1 MPVQNKFEKNTLTDK
16 STVYIKI
23 YYVKTKRFLMK
34 YFKLIIISVFMI
46 AFQQQMF
53 GQGLQRKDVPEKYK
67 WNLSDIYASTQDWMN
82 AKNNVSKMLDEITA
96 YKGKLGTSADKLY
109 SGLSLYF
116 GMMKELYR
124 LSDYAARLKDEDLGN
139 SANQSLYQQANNL
152 GIQAN
157 EKSAFINP
165 EILQIDPATLKKFFD
180 ENKKLGEFKMFVDN
194 IQRLRSH
201 TLSKEEEKILASFG
215 IAVSDPSDV
224 YNIFNNAEMPR
235 PEVTLSGG
243 ENVKL
248 TNSSY
253 VKYRTAKNKKDRAE
267 IFSAFFNGYGK
278 FQNTIGANLAS
289 KVKAD
294 YTFAKDRNYKT
305 ALEYSLDANN
315 IPVSVYENLITQ
327 IHNSLP
333 TLQRFLDLKK
343 KMLGVDT
350 LHYYD
355 LYTSIVKKVDMK
367 FTIEQG
373 EDEILKALK
382 PLGDNYLSVLK
393 KAFDNRWIDF
403 MPTEGKQSGAYET
416 GASYDV
422 HPYILTNWGNDYE
435 SVSTLAHELGH
446 MMHSYYSNK
455 NQTFQNAQYPIFV
468 AEIASTLNESLLNNF
483 MVNTAT
489 SKEEKLYLL
498 GSYLE
503 LLRTTIFRQTLFAEF
518 ELDIHKMAESGQ
530 PITGEDMSKLYL
542 KLVKE
547 YYGDAEGHCVIDPYA
562 AYEWE
567 YIPHFVNYSYYVY
580 QYSTSLIYATAIAQ
594 KIIKEGQ
601 PEVDN
606 YMKLL
611 KGGCSKYPIELIKEA
626 GIDPLSAEPFKLTMD
641 RMNKV
646 MDQIEE
652 ILKSN

>member
-1 MPVQNKFEKNTLTDK
+1 MKFL
-16 STVYIKI
+16 
-23 YYVKTKRFLMK
+23 
-34 YFKLIIISVFMI
+34 KLIVISLFLF
-46 AFQQQMF
+46 AFQYQLF
-53 GQGLQRKDVPEKYK
+53 AQGLDRKDVPEKYK
-67 WNLSDIYASTQDWMN
+67 WNLSDIYSSTQDWIN
-82 AKNNVSKMLDEITA
+82 AKDNISKMLNEVA
-96 YKGKLGTSADKLY
+96 GYKGQLGTSADKLY
-109 SGLSLYF
+109 SGVKLYF
-116 GMMKELYR
+116 DMLKELYR

-139 SANQSLYQQANNL
+139 ASNQSLYQQASNL
-152 GIQAN
+152 GIEVG
-157 EKSAFINP
+157 EKTAFLNP
-165 EILQIDPATLKKFFD
+165 EILQIDPGTLKKFFD
-180 ENKKLGEFKMFVDN
+180 ENKNLGEYKMFIEN

-215 IAVSDPSDV
+215 IAISDPSDV

-235 PEVTLSGG
+235 TDVTLSDG
-243 ENVKL
+243 EKVTL

-253 VKYRTAKNKKDRAE
+253 VRYRTAKDRKDRAE
-267 IFSAFFNGYGK
+267 IFSSFFNNYGK

-294 YTFAKDRNYKT
+294 YTFAKDRKYKSS
-305 ALEYSLDANN
+305 LEYSLDANN

-343 KMLGVDT
+343 KMLDVDT

-355 LYTSIVKKVDMK
+355 LYTSVVKKVDMK

-373 EDEILKALK
+373 ENIILKALQ
-382 PLGDNYLSVLK
+382 PLGNGYTDVLK
-393 KAFDNRWIDF
+393 KAFNSRWIDF
-403 MPTEGKQSGAYET
+403 MPTKGKQGGAYET

-422 HPYILTNWGNDYE
+422 HPYILTNWNDDYE

-446 MMHSYYSNK
+446 MMHSYYSNT
-455 NQTFQNAQYPIFV
+455 NQEFQNAQYPIFV
-468 AEIASTLNESLLNNF
+468 AEIASTLNESLLNNY
-483 MVNTAT
+483 MVKTAPN
-489 SKEEKLYLL
+489 KEEKLYLL

-518 ELDIHKMAESGQ
+518 ELEIHKMAENGQ
-530 PITGEDMSKLYL
+530 SITGEDMSKLYL

-547 YYGDAEGHCVIDPYA
+547 YYGDDAGHCVVDPYI
-562 AYEWE
+562 AYEWA

-580 QYSTSLIYATAIAQ
+580 QYSTSLIYATAISQ
-594 KIIKEGQ
+594 KILKEGDPAVQ
-601 PEVDN
+601 K

-611 KGGCSKYPIELIKEA
+611 KGGNSQYPIDLIKDA

-641 RMNKV
+641 RMNQV
-646 MDQIEE
+646 MDQIEQ
-652 ILKSN
+652 ILNSK